1 MEVEGLLS
9 LAVFIAA
16 FALAS
21 LAAQSWRELGILA
34 VLATPFYWALKWLA
48 AGTSFAADTLTWGG
62 EPYKISFSP
71 GDGFHGRDRARRHRD
86 DPLAALSDRAGRE
99 TRRRPLIL
107 GVTASV

>member
-34 VLATPFYWALKWLA
+34 VLASPFYWALKWLA

-62 EPYKISFSP
+62 EPYKIYKISFSP
-71 GDGFHGRDRARRHRD
+71 GDGFMAAIG
-86 DPLAALSDRAGRE
+86 LAAIAMILWRHFRIVREEKRAGDR
-99 TRRRPLIL
+99 
-107 GVTASV
+107 

>member
-71 GDGFHGRDRARRHRD
+71 GDGFMAAIG
-86 DPLAALSDRAGRE
+86 LAAIAMILWRHFRIKRE
-99 TRRRPLIL
+99 EEPRPDPY
-107 GVTASV
+107 